1 MKNKLIRRIIGVI
14 VLIAVIALPIILLNR
29 LGLDKDMIRAYV
41 EQMGI
46 WAPLGL
52 FALRFT
58 SVVIPALPSEVYSVL
73 TGGLLGFGQ
82 GIAVVC
88 LSDLLS
94 CTLSFWLASTY
105 GRGGVR
111 RLVGDRFMGRV
122 DRFAQ
127 KHLER
132 NFFLMTAFLMTG
144 FFDFVAYGIGL
155 ARAPWRKFL
164 PALALSIIIS
174 NPPVVALGAGV
185 LAQRGH
191 VFLMVFAV
199 LGVFGLALLTGW
211 LQRRAAPQG
220 ATDE

>member
-1 MKNKLIRRIIGVI
+1 MNKLTRRIVGLAI
-14 VLIAVIALPIILLNR
+14 LITLVVLPIILLNR
-29 LGLDKDMIRAYV
+29 LGFNEETLQTYV

-52 FALRFT
+52 FSLRFI
-58 SVVIPALPSEVYSVL
+58 SVVIPALPSEAYSIL

-82 GIAVVC
+82 GLIVVC

-105 GRGGVR
+105 GRSGVQ
-111 RLVGDRFMGRV
+111 RLVGDRFMHRV

-127 KHLER
+127 KHLEQ

-144 FFDFVAYGIGL
+144 FFDFVAYGVGL

-164 PALALSIIIS
+164 PALILSIAIS
-174 NPPVVALGAGV
+174 NPPVVALGAGI
-185 LAQRGH
+185 LAERGH
-191 VFLMVFAV
+191 VFLVVFAI
-199 LGVFGLALLTGW
+199 LGIFSLALLTGW
-211 LQRRAAPQG
+211 LQRR
-220 ATDE
+220 TT

>member
-1 MKNKLIRRIIGVI
+1 MNKLTRRIVGLAI
-14 VLIAVIALPIILLNR
+14 LITLVVLPIILLNR
-29 LGLDKDMIRAYV
+29 LGFNEETLQTYV

-52 FALRFT
+52 FSLRFI
-58 SVVIPALPSEVYSVL
+58 SVVIPALPSEAYSIL

-82 GIAVVC
+82 GLIVVC

-105 GRGGVR
+105 GRSGVQ
-111 RLVGDRFMGRV
+111 RLVGDRFMHRV

-127 KHLER
+127 KHLEQ

-144 FFDFVAYGIGL
+144 FFDFVAYGVGL

-164 PALALSIIIS
+164 PALILSIAIS
-174 NPPVVALGAGV
+174 NPPVVALGAGI
-185 LAQRGH
+185 LAERGH
-191 VFLMVFAV
+191 VFLVVFAV
-199 LGVFGLALLTGW
+199 LGIFSLALLTGW
-211 LQRRAAPQG
+211 LQRR
-220 ATDE
+220 TT

>member
-1 MKNKLIRRIIGVI
+1 MNKLTRRIIGVVI
-14 VLIAVIALPIILLNR
+14 LIALIALPLVCLNR
-29 LGLDKDMIRAYV
+29 LGLDEETIRVYV

-46 WAPLGL
+46 WAPHGL
-52 FALRFT
+52 FTLRFT

-73 TGGLLGFGQ
+73 TGGLLGFRHGLV
-82 GIAVVC
+82 VVC

-111 RLVGDRFMGRV
+111 RLVGDRFMYRV
-122 DRFAQ
+122 DRFTQ
-127 KHLER
+127 KHLEQ

-144 FFDFVAYGIGL
+144 FFDFVAYGVGL

-164 PALALSIIIS
+164 PALVLSIAIS
-174 NPPVVALGAGV
+174 NPPVVALGAGI
-185 LAQRGH
+185 LAGQGQ
-191 VFLMVFAV
+191 VFLVVFAV

-211 LQRRAAPQG
+211 LQRRTQTPKG
-220 ATDE
+220 